1 MSDIFYSELDKNL
14 QAELNARANAG
25 YRRTTADLNHMVG
38 KIANITITP
47 YTSTDKK
54 TVITEAILG
63 GHGMRGS
70 QFLPSGNNGYLSG
83 NPHYPNPTKN
93 DADNAKASSGKLLRT
108 PPYVTSAEIAVG
120 DHSMGLLNTATV
132 NITIPNPHDIEF
144 MEAIYFRPGRCVEVT
159 IEHPVSA
166 VILNEKSL
174 GARTLPE
181 LDAQTS
187 APADLEFDKKYR
199 QLNKVTFEG
208 LIISFSFDYQADLS
222 VTATISLRGTSNI
235 YPEVSLMINPSKKVP
250 AKAEAIVGE
259 TEAQKAARLAS
270 VKAVEQV
277 ALAADAQTFYTN
289 LKNLVEGAKWA
300 GRNDVPYKSLSLPQT
315 PQVIDLRAE
324 LSLKNTPQPAPQPAT
339 MDQDQRLKP
348 DPQNLDIALIGI
360 PGITKKNETQQY
372 VTLACLVSY
381 INKYCLEKLNNSES
395 NTSSLPFAKIIFDIT
410 TSKGIAYNAK
420 YYKSADPMQM
430 LFTDKENRTYDKVTL
445 YGDTA
450 LPTFTY
456 YEANGVIAYCV
467 PAAIMINLNVIKT
480 ITEELVKT
488 KNFTIGEFL
497 KAVSKKVYYL
507 SGGSIELALVTHPE
521 DHRFLMWNNT
531 KYIVQPGPKP
541 YYVPMT
547 SNDPNGSVVRDF
559 QFSGKLPTD
568 ASHLA
573 YALNQDLSSLSESEI
588 APFVSYLY
596 AQDSNDSY
604 RDPNLIDA
612 LKKYELGTTKSKLN
626 ETYLEAHTQAIA
638 RMTGSL
644 QTYAADL
651 TDVNSEALNV
661 ALTTYIKYPLDNFIA
676 TSNIAAPI
684 IPFDTS
690 FTIDGINGFKYG
702 DVVAFRVLPER
713 YVKNTVFSVIN
724 VTHTISNEG
733 VWTTVIRSIMRPR
746 FDK

>member
-14 QAELNARANAG
+14 QAELNARAGAG
-25 YRRTTADLNHMVG
+25 YRRTTADLNHMIG

-47 YTSTDKK
+47 YTSPDKK

-70 QFLPSGNNGYLSG
+70 KFLPSGYNGYLSG
-83 NPHYPNPTKN
+83 NNHFPNPDKT
-93 DADNAKASSGKLLRT
+93 ADENSKSSSGKLLRT
-108 PPYVTSAEIAVG
+108 PPYVTSAEIAIG

-132 NITIPNPHDIEF
+132 NITIPDPHDIEF

-159 IEHPVSA
+159 IEHPASA
-166 VILNEKSL
+166 VISAVTSL
-174 GARTLPE
+174 APRTLTE
-181 LDAQTS
+181 LDSQTS
-187 APADLEFDKKYR
+187 GSSDPVFDNKYR

-235 YPEVSLMINPSKKVP
+235 YPEVSLMINPSTKAP
-250 AKAEAIVGE
+250 AKAETIQGE
-259 TEAQKAARLAS
+259 TEKVRAARLAS
-270 VKAVEQV
+270 EKKMEQK
-277 ALAADAQTFYTN
+277 ALAKDAQTFYTN
-289 LKNLVEGAKWA
+289 LKNLVEGAKWTS
-300 GRNDVPYKSLSLPQT
+300 RSNEVPKALYLAKAPIIA

-324 LSLKNTPQPAPQPAT
+324 LSLKNP
-339 MDQDQRLKP
+339 DQRLP
-348 DPQNLDIALIGI
+348 WQHANLDIGLIGI
-360 PGITKKNETQQY
+360 PNIKIKNETQQY
-372 VTLACLVSY
+372 VSLACLVSY
-381 INKYCLEKLNNSES
+381 INKYCLEKLKTADNA
-395 NTSSLPFAKIIFDIT
+395 TSSLPFAKIIFDIT
-410 TSKGIAYNAK
+410 TSKGIAYDAK
-420 YYKSADPMQM
+420 YYKSADPLQI
-430 LFTDKENRTYDKVTL
+430 FFPDIETRTYDKQVWYPVTK
-445 YGDTA
+445 
-450 LPTFTY
+450 LPEFIKRDGPG
-456 YEANGVIAYCV
+456 AIKYCV

-480 ITEELVKT
+480 ITDKLVTEKT
-488 KNFTIGEFL
+488 FTIGEFL
-497 KAVSKKVYYL
+497 KEVSKKVYDL
-507 SGGSIELALVTHPE
+507 SGGSIELSLVTHPE

-531 KYIVQPGPKP
+531 KYIVQPGPQP

-559 QFSGKLPTD
+559 QFSGKLPSD

-573 YALNQDLSSLSESEI
+573 YALNQDLTSLSESEI

-604 RDPNLIDA
+604 RDKNLA
-612 LKKYELGTTKSKLN
+612 EVLKKYESGTTKSKLD
-626 ETYLEAHTQAIA
+626 EKYLESHTQAIA
-638 RMTGSL
+638 QMTGSL
-644 QTYAADL
+644 QTYAAAA
-651 TDVNSEALNV
+651 TDVNSAALNV
-661 ALTTYIKYPLDNFIA
+661 ALTNYIKYPLDNFIA

-702 DVVAFRVLPER
+702 DVVAFKVLPSR
-713 YVKNTVFSVIN
+713 YVSNTVFSVIN

>member
-14 QAELNARANAG
+14 QAELNARAGAG
-25 YRRTTADLNHMVG
+25 YRRTTADLNHMIG

-47 YTSTDKK
+47 YTSPDKK

-70 QFLPSGNNGYLSG
+70 KFLPSGDAGYLSG
-83 NPHYPNPTKN
+83 KPHFASQT
-93 DADNAKASSGKLLRT
+93 NASRSGKLLRT
-108 PPYVTSAEIAVG
+108 PPYVTSAEIAIG

-132 NITIPNPHDIEF
+132 NITIPDPHDIEF

-159 IEHPVSA
+159 IEHPASA
-166 VILNEKSL
+166 VISAVKSL
-174 GARTLPE
+174 APRTLKE
-181 LDAQTS
+181 LDSQTS
-187 APADLEFDKKYR
+187 GSADPVFDGKYR

-208 LIISFSFDYQADLS
+208 LIVSFSFDYQADLS

-235 YPEVSLMINPSKKVP
+235 YPEVSLMINPSIKAP
-250 AKAEAIVGE
+250 AKAEAIVEE
-259 TEAQKAARLAS
+259 TADQKAARLAS
-270 VKAVEQV
+270 EKKVADA
-277 ALAADAQTFYTN
+277 ALAKDAQTFYTN

-300 GRNDVPYKSLSLPQT
+300 SRSNDAETQLAIYKT
-315 PQVIDLRAE
+315 PQVINLISE
-324 LSLKNTPQPAPQPAT
+324 LSLKSTLS
-339 MDQDQRLKP
+339 DDQRLDLLKGL
-348 DPQNLDIALIGI
+348 NLDIGLIGI
-360 PGITKKNETQQY
+360 PNITMTNETQQY
-372 VTLACLVSY
+372 VSLACLVSY
-381 INKYCLEKLNNSES
+381 INKYCLEKLKTADDA
-395 NTSSLPFAKIIFDIT
+395 TSSLPFAKIIFDHT
-410 TSKGIAYNAK
+410 TSKGIVYDAK
-420 YYKSADPMQM
+420 YYKSADPLQI
-430 LFTDKENRTYDKVTL
+430 FFPDIENRTYDDKKVW
-445 YGDTA
+445 YPDTE
-450 LPTFTY
+450 LPGFIHRD
-456 YEANGVIAYCV
+456 EKGVIEYCV

-480 ITEELVKT
+480 ITDELVLTKT
-488 KNFTIGEFL
+488 FTIGEFL
-497 KAVSKKVYYL
+497 KEVSKKVYDL
-507 SGGSIELALVTHPE
+507 SGGSIELSLVTHPE

-531 KYIVQPGPKP
+531 KYIVQPGPQP

-559 QFSGKLPTD
+559 QFSGKLPSD

-573 YALNQDLSSLSESEI
+573 YALNQDLTSLSESEI

-604 RDPNLIDA
+604 RDPNLKA
-612 LKKYELGTTKSKLN
+612 VLAKYELGTTKSKLD
-626 ETYLEAHTQAIA
+626 ETYQAAHTQAIA
-638 RMTGSL
+638 KMTGSL
-644 QTYAADL
+644 QTFAADPSIVNL
-651 TDVNSEALNV
+651 TALKV
-661 ALTTYIKYPLDNFIA
+661 ALTNYINYPLDNVIA

-702 DVVAFRVLPER
+702 DVVAFKVLPTR
-713 YVKNTVFSVIN
+713 YVSNTVFSVIN

>member
-14 QAELNARANAG
+14 QAELNARAGAG
-25 YRRTTADLNHMVG
+25 YRRTTADLNHMIG

-47 YTSTDKK
+47 YTSPDKK

-70 QFLPSGNNGYLSG
+70 KFLPSGDNGYLSG
-83 NPHYPNPTKN
+83 NPHFASQT
-93 DADNAKASSGKLLRT
+93 NASRSGKLLRT
-108 PPYVTSAEIAVG
+108 PPYVTSAEIAIG

-132 NITIPNPHDIEF
+132 NITIPDPHDIEF

-159 IEHPVSA
+159 IEHPASA
-166 VILNEKSL
+166 VISAVKSL
-174 GARTLPE
+174 APRTLKE
-181 LDAQTS
+181 LDSQTS
-187 APADLEFDKKYR
+187 GSADPVFDGKYR

-208 LIISFSFDYQADLS
+208 LIVSFSFDYQADLS

-235 YPEVSLMINPSKKVP
+235 YPEVSLMINPSIKAP
-250 AKAEAIVGE
+250 AKAEAIVEE
-259 TEAQKAARLAS
+259 TADQKAARLAS
-270 VKAVEQV
+270 EKAKEQA

-300 GRNDVPYKSLSLPQT
+300 GRNNDVSKAPITT

-324 LSLKNTPQPAPQPAT
+324 LSLKPP
-339 MDQDQRLKP
+339 DQRLP
-348 DPQNLDIALIGI
+348 VELENLAIGLIGI
-360 PGITKKNETQQY
+360 PGSLKNETQQY
-372 VTLACLVSY
+372 VSLACLVSY
-381 INKYCLEKLNNSES
+381 INKYCLEKLKTADGA
-395 NTSSLPFAKIIFDIT
+395 TSSLPFAKIIFDIT
-410 TSKGIAYNAK
+410 TSKGIAYDAK
-420 YYKSADPMQM
+420 YYKSADPLQI
-430 LFTDKENRTYDKVTL
+430 FFPDIENRTYGTQVWYPGTK
-445 YGDTA
+445 
-450 LPTFTY
+450 LPAFAHR
-456 YEANGVIAYCV
+456 EGPGAIKYCV

-480 ITEELVKT
+480 ITDKLVTEKT
-488 KNFTIGEFL
+488 FTIGEFL
-497 KAVSKKVYYL
+497 KEVSKKVYDL
-507 SGGSIELALVTHPE
+507 SGGSIELSLVTHPE

-531 KYIVQPGPKP
+531 KYIVQPGPQP

-547 SNDPNGSVVRDF
+547 SNDPNGSVVREF
-559 QFSGKLPTD
+559 QFSGKLPSD

-573 YALNQDLSSLSESEI
+573 YALNQDLTSLSESEI

-604 RDPNLIDA
+604 RDKNLA
-612 LKKYELGTTKSKLN
+612 EVLKKYESGTTKSKLD
-626 ETYLEAHTQAIA
+626 EKYLESHTQAIA
-638 RMTGSL
+638 QMTGSL
-644 QTYAADL
+644 QTYAAAA
-651 TDVNSEALNV
+651 TDVNSAALNV
-661 ALTTYIKYPLDNFIA
+661 ALTNYIKYPLDNFIA

-702 DVVAFRVLPER
+702 DVVAFKVLPSR
-713 YVKNTVFSVIN
+713 YVSNTVFSVIN

>member
-47 YTSTDKK
+47 YTSPDKK
-54 TVITEAILG
+54 TIITEAILG

-83 NPHYPNPTKN
+83 KTHYPNPTKT
-93 DADNAKASSGKLLRT
+93 DAENAKASSGKLLRT
-108 PPYVTSAEIAVG
+108 PPYVTSAEIAIG

-132 NITIPNPHDIEF
+132 NITIPDPHDIEF

-159 IEHPVSA
+159 IEHPRSA
-166 VILNEKSL
+166 VISTDTAL
-174 GARTLPE
+174 APRTLKE
-181 LDAQTS
+181 LDSETS
-187 APADLEFDKKYR
+187 GSADPVFDKKYR

-235 YPEVSLMINPSKKVP
+235 YPEVSLMINPSIKVP
-250 AKAEAIVGE
+250 TKSEAIVGE
-259 TEAQKAARLAS
+259 TAEAKATRLAS
-270 VKAVEQV
+270 EKAKEQA
-277 ALAADAQTFYTN
+277 ALAKDAQTFYTN

-300 GRNDVPYKSLSLPQT
+300 GRNDDISRIPPKQS
-315 PQVIDLRAE
+315 QVIDLTSE
-324 LSLKNTPQPAPQPAT
+324 LSLKSTLSN
-339 MDQDQRLKP
+339 DQRVAMLKGV
-348 DPQNLDIALIGI
+348 NLDIALIGI
-360 PGITKKNETQQY
+360 PGPRKTTTQQY
-372 VTLACLVSY
+372 VSLACLVSY
-381 INKYCLEKLNNSES
+381 INKYCLEKLKTPES
-395 NTSSLPFAKIIFDIT
+395 TTSSLPFAKIIFDIT
-410 TSKGIAYNAK
+410 TSKGIAYDAK

-445 YGDTA
+445 YGDTT

-456 YEANGVIAYCV
+456 RDDKGGIEYCV
-467 PAAIMINLNVIKT
+467 PAAIMINLDVIKT
-480 ITEELVKT
+480 ITDALVVSKQ
-488 KNFTIGEFL
+488 FTIGEFL
-497 KAVSKKVYYL
+497 KEVSKKVYDL

-531 KYIVQPGPKP
+531 KYIVQPGPQP

-604 RDPNLIDA
+604 RDPNLTDV
-612 LKKYELGTTKSKLN
+612 LNKYKVGTTKLKLD
-626 ETYLEAHTQAIA
+626 EKYLEAHTQAIA
-638 RMTGSL
+638 KMTGSL
-644 QTYAADL
+644 QTYAADISA
-651 TDVNSEALNV
+651 VNSAALNV
-661 ALTTYIKYPLDNFIA
+661 ALTNYIKYPLDNFIA

-702 DVVAFRVLPER
+702 DVVAFKVLPER
-713 YVKNTVFSVIN
+713 YVRNTVFSVIN